1 VADEDDALRI
11 GHAQFAADDVA
22 REDVAVTI
30 DFYAD
35 APRIAAV
42 LALICSSLQNS
53 NRAMKPPVLSDCIT
67 RRDFV
72 RTTSAL
78 AVAALAS
85 DFSRATKAAETAV
98 VPLAVTPHPFLTPAD
113 KFRDVS
119 RGEPKPYALKGNA
132 LVQARLTPETW
143 RLEITADATPNPAI
157 KDQAGL
163 SNSLTRAD
171 GSALDLPAL
180 LELGKKHEVKFLK
193 AMQCLN
199 IPAPLGQGLWEG
211 VPLREV
217 LRLCGNMRNVRRI
230 YYWGF
235 HNNDPKQLFQSS
247 LSYTQAMET
256 PPGELPAFLAYRLNG
271 EPISLIRGGPVRMV
285 IPWAH
290 GFKSIKWLQ
299 HIVVTNDYKANDT
312 YAEQNNDPESHLKT
326 AAYLDDLPKKFPAGQ
341 PVLISGL
348 VISGLSGVKRV
359 EYSLSRNTT
368 KPGEPAGDDVE
379 RWVECRLEDPPA
391 NWSRVLPGG
400 VNSRQV
406 LGFDPK
412 TGRPT
417 TWPLRYS
424 MISWSASLKK
434 LTPGKYAVRARA
446 VDLNGFAQPEPRSNQ
461 KAGKNALELREFE
474 VV

>member
-1 VADEDDALRI
+1 
-11 GHAQFAADDVA
+11 
-22 REDVAVTI
+22 
-30 DFYAD
+30 
-35 APRIAAV
+35 
-42 LALICSSLQNS
+42 
-53 NRAMKPPVLSDCIT
+53 MKPAFDPIT

-78 AVAALAS
+78 AAAALAGGLS
-85 DFSRATKAAETAV
+85 STAQAADAPGPASTRATPPKV
-98 VPLAVTPHPFLTPAD
+98 VGSAHPHPFLTPAG

-119 RGEPKPYALKGNA
+119 RGDPKPHTLTGDA

-157 KDQAGL
+157 KEQAGIGKP
-163 SNSLTRAD
+163 LTLAD
-171 GSALDLPAL
+171 GTALDLPAL
-180 LELGKKHEVKFLK
+180 LELGRKHEVKFLK

-199 IPAPLGQGLWEG
+199 IPTPLGQGLWEG

-217 LRLCGNMRNVRRI
+217 LRLCGTMRNVRRM

-271 EPISLIRGGPVRMV
+271 EPIPLVRGGPVRMV
-285 IPWAH
+285 IPWAY

-299 HIVVTNDYKANDT
+299 RVVLSNDYKANDT

-326 AAYLDDLPKKFPAGQ
+326 AAYLDDLPAKFPAGQ
-341 PVLISGL
+341 PVSVGGL
-348 VISGLSGVKRV
+348 VISGLSGLKRV
-359 EYSLSRNTT
+359 EYSLSRENAN
-368 KPGEPAGDDVE
+368 PGAPAADDAGQ
-379 RWVECRLEDPPA
+379 WIECRLEEQPVDWSSVFPA
-391 NWSRVLPGG
+391 G
-400 VNSRQV
+400 VSSRQV
-406 LGFDPK
+406 LGFDSR
-412 TGRPT
+412 TGQPA

-424 MISWSASLKK
+424 MISWSATLEG
-434 LTPGKYAVRARA
+434 LAPGKYAVRARA
-446 VDLNGFAQPEPRSNQ
+446 VDLNGFAQPEPRPSQ
-461 KAGKNALELREFE
+461 KAGINALEVREFE

>member
-1 VADEDDALRI
+1 MKTPASS
-11 GHAQFAADDVA
+11 
-22 REDVAVTI
+22 
-30 DFYAD
+30 
-35 APRIAAV
+35 AP
-42 LALICSSLQNS
+42 
-53 NRAMKPPVLSDCIT
+53 IT

-78 AVAALAS
+78 AASAVIGGLSDTAQAADTPVPS
-85 DFSRATKAAETAV
+85 STKSAPSKPIGSAQR
-98 VPLAVTPHPFLTPAD
+98 HPFLTPAD

-119 RGEPKPYALKGNA
+119 RGDPKPHTLTGNA

-143 RLEITADATPNPAI
+143 RLEITADGTPNPAI
-157 KDQAGL
+157 KDRAGI
-163 SNSLTRAD
+163 SKPLTLTD
-171 GSALDLPAL
+171 GTTLDLPAL
-180 LELGKKHEVKFLK
+180 MELGRKHEVKFLK

-199 IPAPLGQGLWEG
+199 IPNPLGQGLWEG

-217 LRLCGNMRNVRRI
+217 LRLCGSMRNVRRI

-235 HNNDPKQLFQSS
+235 HNDDPKQLFQSS

-271 EPISLIRGGPVRMV
+271 EPLSLIRGGPVRMV

-326 AAYLDDLPKKFPAGQ
+326 AAYLDELPAKFPAGQ
-341 PVLISGL
+341 PVSVSGL
-348 VISGLSGVKRV
+348 VISGLSGLKRV
-359 EYSLSRNTT
+359 EYSLSRENS
-368 KPGEPAGDDVE
+368 KPGAPATDE
-379 RWVECRLEDPPA
+379 TEQWVECRLEDPPSD
-391 NWSRVLPGG
+391 WSSVLPAK
-400 VNSRQV
+400 VTSRQV

-412 TGRPT
+412 TGQPA

-424 MISWSASLKK
+424 MISWSAALAG
-434 LTPGKYAVRARA
+434 LTPARYAVRARA
-446 VDLNGFAQPEPRSNQ
+446 VDLNGFAQPEPRPNQ
-461 KAGKNALELREFE
+461 KTGMNALEVREFE